1 MAPPLEYCARCI
13 PGLLDP
19 VMERVDPVTE
29 EVRTVKVHKRQRG
42 TAVAVHNLKRDED
55 KKKAAAG
62 EETREAQVLRC
73 MDAYWNRFQRRPTAL
88 ELLRWMKNKGER
100 VFDINSI
107 RPRITWLVKNG
118 LAEKKTKRRCRV
130 SGQLVWTW
138 GARER

>member
-1 MAPPLEYCARCI
+1 MRVSTFRAPCI

-19 VMERVDPVTE
+19 VMEIINPVTA
-29 EVRTVKVHKRQRG
+29 EVRTVKAHKRQRA

-62 EETREAQVLRC
+62 QETREAQVLRC

-88 ELLRWMKNKGER
+88 ELMRWMKNKGER
-100 VFDINSI
+100 VFDVNSI
-107 RPRITWLVKNG
+107 RPRITKLVSQRLVESKG
-118 LAEKKTKRRCRV
+118 KRPCRV
-130 SGQLVWTW
+130 SGQTVCTW